1 MPESKKKILYIV
13 TKSNFGGAQRYVFDL
28 AASLKEGFEIV
39 VASGGNG
46 ILLKKLADKGIR
58 TISIPSMERNV
69 GFFKEFKAISELLKI
84 FRKENPD
91 IVHLNSSK
99 AGLIGS
105 IAVKIFNKETNQQK
119 IKTIFTVHGFPFEES
134 RNIFWKGSIWIATW
148 ISMMLS
154 DNIIVVSKKDEAIGK
169 SMPFVSKKISYI
181 PNGIAPF
188 ALLPKEEAR
197 KKLLGENFEG
207 IVIGTIAE
215 LNKNK
220 GLEYLLGAIPLI
232 KEKNIKFVIIGEGE
246 DRKKLEG
253 IIHAKNLPVTLTGF
267 IENASEYLSAFD
279 IFVLPSLKEGL
290 PYVLLEAGY
299 AGLPTVASKVGGIPD
314 IIQEGVSGTLITP
327 KDVQALTKAIEKYV
341 DNPEFR
347 EKHGK
352 ELQEIIAKNFILERM
367 AKETLK
373 TYGNI

>member
-1 MPESKKKILYIV
+1 
-13 TKSNFGGAQRYVFDL
+13 
-28 AASLKEGFEIV
+28 
-39 VASGGNG
+39 
-46 ILLKKLADKGIR
+46 
-58 TISIPSMERNV
+58 
-69 GFFKEFKAISELLKI
+69 
-84 FRKENPD
+84 
-91 IVHLNSSK
+91 
-99 AGLIGS
+99 
-105 IAVKIFNKETNQQK
+105 
-119 IKTIFTVHGFPFEES
+119 
-134 RNIFWKGSIWIATW
+134 
-148 ISMMLS
+148 MMLS